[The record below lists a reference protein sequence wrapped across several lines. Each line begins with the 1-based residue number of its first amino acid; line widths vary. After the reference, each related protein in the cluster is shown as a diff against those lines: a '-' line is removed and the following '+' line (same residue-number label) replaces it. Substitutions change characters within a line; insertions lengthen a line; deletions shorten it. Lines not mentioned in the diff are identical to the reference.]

1 MNIKE
6 KLLELRYDDNAIA
19 RAIGGLVALLVG
31 IIIGVMVFYE
41 INESILFTGVNYTHY
56 NTAWTSLNTTAQ
68 TVWTMA
74 PIVAIVA
81 IAGIVLCVIMTFG
94 ASTGRGGI

>member
-1 MNIKE
+1 MDLSG
-6 KLLELRYDDNAIA
+6 KLLSLRYDDNAIA
-19 RAIGGLVALLVG
+19 RAIGGLVALLVA

-41 INESILFTGVNYTHY
+41 VNESILFTGVASTHY
-56 NTAWTSLNTTAQ
+56 STTWATVNSTAS

-81 IAGIVLCVIMTFG
+81 IAGIVLAVIMTFG
-94 ASTGRGGI
+94 SAPGRGV